1 MLRRGKGLDEYLPN
15 FSFLQARL
23 AKFVVSTDSEFVQAP
38 LAQITWYR
46 HISMLPKIKDL
57 TLRAFYMTEASIQGW
72 SRDIMMMQIE
82 DGYHKKAVALPN
94 NFDTTRECKVNC
106 VRLQ

>member
-1 MLRRGKGLDEYLPN
+1 MV
-15 FSFLQARL
+15 L
-23 AKFVVSTDSEFVQAP
+23 ADSEFVQAP
-38 LAQITWYR
+38 LAQITWYH

-94 NFDTTRECKVNC
+94 NFDTTRECKSELCQATIIV
-106 VRLQ
+106 V